1 MYSFFHFS
9 SSLELKVSFAY
20 NKKSIKSAMHLKMLF
35 SLKVPTMLFRAVACT
50 INCFF
55 SDNLSSNSCIRN
67 IIFHYHVPSL
77 VKNRAREQHSILQG
91 EKGL

>member
-20 NKKSIKSAMHLKMLF
+20 NKKSIKKAMHLKMLF

-55 SDNLSSNSCIRN
+55 SDNLSGNSCIRN
-67 IIFHYHVPSL
+67 IIFHYHVPSFSC
-77 VKNRAREQHSILQG
+77 E
-91 EKGL
+91 E